1 MVIVNLSHP
10 LTDSQKQKIAELAGS
25 PIDRVLDLPVHFD
38 EQGTFAD
45 QARDLVDDANL
56 SGSDWQT
63 LPLVV
68 NLPSLSVIA
77 ALVLAE
83 IHGRAGYFPAILR
96 LRPVAGSAVRQFEI
110 AEILNLQ
117 TRRDFARNR
126 RT

>member
-10 LTDSQKQKIAELAGS
+10 LTDAQEQKIEELAGS
-25 PIDRVLDLPVHFD
+25 PIDRILDLQAHFD
-38 EQGTFAD
+38 EQRTFAD
-45 QARDLVDDANL
+45 QARDLVDAARL
-56 SGSDWQT
+56 SGTDWQT
-63 LPLVV
+63 LPLIV

-96 LRPVAGSAVRQFEI
+96 LRPVADAAVRQFEI

-117 TRRDFARNR
+117 TLRDLARNR